1 MLRVMETLSL
11 ATRRKLT
18 LAATI
23 LGSSL
28 AFIDATVVFVALP
41 TMEQDLDLGL
51 SGQQWIVLSYSLA
64 LASLYLVGGA
74 VGDRYGRRSTFIA
87 GAAGFA
93 VASALAGAAPN
104 GELLIVARTLQGV
117 AGAFLTTNSLALI
130 RAVYVE
136 EAGRAIGLW
145 TAFTSVA
152 TIAGPPIGGALVEWV
167 SWRWIF
173 FINLPLAALTV
184 VLAQI
189 GRCDERGQLRVG
201 RLDLPGAASAALAFG
216 TLTYGLVEGA
226 DHGFGDVWWAF
237 AIAGLALAAF
247 VWIEMHV
254 NEPMLPFELFRRRN
268 FLFANL
274 ETFVVYG
281 ALYGQLVYVQLYLQ
295 FLGFSPFEAS
305 LISIP
310 ASAIMILLA
319 SRFGSLA
326 DQHGPRLYLTLGPF
340 LVGVGILLILPVADR
355 DDFWVA
361 GIASIIV
368 FALGVAM
375 LVAPITSAALKSA
388 PSEYAGIASGV
399 NSTVSRLGNLIA
411 VAVIGLVIS
420 LVFHAQ
426 VSNAEAVPLEKDQRG
441 AELRDASIDG
451 FRAGMLVA
459 AGLAFLG
466 AGVAAVGISDREA
479 RDEEVS
485 EPAPSPASGS

>member
-1 MLRVMETLSL
+1 MLTSMETLSL

-64 LASLYLVGGA
+64 LASLYLFGGA
-74 VGDRYGRRSTFIA
+74 VGDRHGRRSTFVA

-173 FINLPLAALTV
+173 FINLPLAVLTV
-184 VLAQI
+184 ALARI

-201 RLDLPGAASAALAFG
+201 RLDLPGAATAALAFG

-226 DHGFGDVWWAF
+226 DHGFGEVWWAF
-237 AIAGLALAAF
+237 AIAGLALAGF
-247 VWIEMHV
+247 VWVELRV
-254 NEPMLPFELFRRRN
+254 EEPMLPFELFRRRN
-268 FLFANL
+268 FAFANL
-274 ETFVVYG
+274 ETFVLYG

-305 LISIP
+305 LILIP
-310 ASAIMILLA
+310 GSAIMIALA

-326 DQHGPRLYLTLGPF
+326 DRHGPRLYLTVGPV
-340 LVGVGILLILPVADR
+340 LIGIGILLILPVAER
-355 DDFWVA
+355 SDFWVA
-361 GIASIIV
+361 GFASIIV
-368 FALGVAM
+368 FSLGIAM
-375 LVAPITSAALKSA
+375 IVAPITAAALKSA
-388 PSEYAGIASGV
+388 PSEFAGVASGV

-426 VSNAEAVPLEKDQRG
+426 VPNDDAVPLEKDQRG
-441 AELRDASIDG
+441 AELRDASRDG

-466 AGVAAVGISDREA
+466 AGIAAVGISDREA
-479 RDEEVS
+479 RGDEVS
-485 EPAPSPASGS
+485 EPAPSPAGGS

>member
-1 MLRVMETLSL
+1 MLLAMETLSL

-51 SGQQWIVLSYSLA
+51 TGQQWIVLSYSLA

-74 VGDRYGRRSTFIA
+74 VGDRRGRRATFIA
-87 GAAGFA
+87 GVAGFA

-104 GELLIVARTLQGV
+104 GELLIVARTLQGI

-152 TIAGPPIGGALVEWV
+152 TIAGPPAGGALVEWV

-173 FINLPLAALTV
+173 LINLPLAVLTV
-184 VLAQI
+184 ALAHI

-201 RLDLPGAASAALAFG
+201 RLDLPGAALAAVAFG
-216 TLTYGLVEGA
+216 TLTYALVEGA
-226 DHGFGDVWWAF
+226 DRGFADVWWAF
-237 AIAGLALAAF
+237 AIAAVSLAAF
-247 VWIEMHV
+247 VWVELRV
-254 NEPMLPFELFRRRN
+254 DEPMLPFELFRRRN
-268 FLFANL
+268 FAFANL

-281 ALYGQLVYVQLYLQ
+281 ALYGQLVYFQLYLQ

-305 LISIP
+305 LITIP
-310 ASAIMILLA
+310 GSVIMIALA

-326 DQHGPRLYLTLGPF
+326 DKHGPRLYLTVGPILLGI
-340 LVGVGILLILPVADR
+340 GILLILPVSER
-355 DDFWVA
+355 SDFWLA
-361 GIASIIV
+361 GSASVVV
-368 FALGVAM
+368 FAFGLAM
-375 LVAPITSAALKSA
+375 IVAPITAAALKSA

-411 VAVIGLVIS
+411 VALIGLVIS

-426 VSNAEAVPLEKDQRG
+426 VSNQDAVPLEKDQRG
-441 AELRDASIDG
+441 AELREASMDG
-451 FRAGMLVA
+451 FRAGMLLA
-459 AGLAFLG
+459 AGLSFLG
-466 AGVAAVGISDREA
+466 AGIAAVGISDREA
-479 RDEEVS
+479 RGEEVS
-485 EPAPSPASGS
+485 QPAPSPAGGS

>member
-1 MLRVMETLSL
+1 LE
-11 ATRRKLT
+11 TRRKLT

-41 TMEQDLDLGL
+41 TMEEDLDLGL

-74 VGDRYGRRSTFIA
+74 VGDRRGRRGTFIA

-130 RAVYVE
+130 RGVYAD
-136 EAGRAIGLW
+136 EAGRAIGFW

-152 TIAGPPIGGALVEWV
+152 TIAGPPAGGALVEWV

-173 FINLPLAALTV
+173 FLNLPLAVLTV
-184 VLAQI
+184 ALAHI
-189 GRCDERGQLRVG
+189 GRCDERGQLRIG
-201 RLDLPGAASAALAFG
+201 RLDLPGAALAAVAFG
-216 TLTYGLVEGA
+216 TLTYALVEVADKGLGA
-226 DHGFGDVWWAF
+226 VWWAF
-237 AIAGLALAAF
+237 AIAGVSLVAF
-247 VWIEMHV
+247 VWVELHV
-254 NEPMLPFELFRRRN
+254 KEPMLPFELFRRRN
-268 FLFANL
+268 FAVANL

-281 ALYGQLVYVQLYLQ
+281 ALYGQLVYFQLYLQ
-295 FLGFSPFEAS
+295 FLGFSPFEAA
-305 LISIP
+305 LILVP
-310 ASAIMILLA
+310 GSAIMIALA

-326 DQHGPRLYLTLGPF
+326 DRHGPRLYLTLGPT
-340 LVGVGILLILPVADR
+340 LVGIGILLILPISER
-355 DDFWVA
+355 SDFWVA
-361 GIASIIV
+361 GTASVVV
-368 FALGVAM
+368 FSLGLAI
-375 LVAPITSAALKSA
+375 LVAPITAAALKSA
-388 PSEYAGIASGV
+388 PPEYAGIASGV

-420 LVFHAQ
+420 LVFYAQ
-426 VSNAEAVPLEKDQRG
+426 VERDDAVPLAKDQRG
-441 AELRDASIDG
+441 AELREASKDG
-451 FRAGMLVA
+451 FRAGMLLA

-479 RDEEVS
+479 RGEQVS